1 MSIYLLPEC
10 PTTCE
15 GVLEAVS
22 FSECAPETHPG
33 EIEWLYLWV
42 DSDTP
47 PFANQDEY
55 DHIANWLTHL
65 SEAGTEIDDIRA
77 IHVIGEQPE
86 PEQTETTISGD
97 RIVYG
102 YKKFTLNLEVDETNE
117 INYNFLLGSECNGSY
132 KANYQTAD
140 GIMFGGWQ
148 GLDVSVKMNMVIPR
162 SRQELI
168 KYMIKVTWSSKNHP
182 FRQHFSPIA

>member
-1 MSIYLLPEC
+1 MSVVSLPTC
-10 PTTCE
+10 PDDCT
-15 GVLEAVS
+15 GPLESVS
-22 FSECAPETHPG
+22 FNECAPETHPG

-42 DSDTP
+42 DSATP
-47 PFANQDEY
+47 PFASQANY
-55 DHIANWLTHL
+55 DSAVHWATHL
-65 SEAGTEIDDIRA
+65 DETGTDIDDIRA

-117 INYNFLLGSECNGSY
+117 TNYNFLLGSECNGSY

-140 GIMFGGWQ
+140 GLLFGGWR

-162 SRQELI
+162 RRQELI
-168 KYMIKVTWSSKNHP
+168 KYMVKVTWSSMNHP
-182 FRQHFSPIA
+182 FRQISPVA